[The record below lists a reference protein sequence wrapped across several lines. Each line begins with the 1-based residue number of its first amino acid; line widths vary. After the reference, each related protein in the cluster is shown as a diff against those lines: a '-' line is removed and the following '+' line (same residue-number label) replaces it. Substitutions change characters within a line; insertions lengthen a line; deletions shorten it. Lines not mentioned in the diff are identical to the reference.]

1 MLDTVFAILHH
12 LLIFA
17 LLAGLAME
25 FALTRDGMRV
35 SAMRRLFRVDIAY
48 GVASILVIIVGV
60 CRVIWGIKGADY
72 YLHNL
77 FFWLKMTAFLS
88 VGLCSIKPTLT
99 FLAWRRASNL
109 DEAYLPK
116 PEDVRAVRRWL
127 GRELALFP
135 LIPVFAALMARYPAY
150 IGF

>member
-1 MLDTVFAILHH
+1 MLDTALAILHH

-48 GVASILVIIVGV
+48 GAVAILVIVVGI
-60 CRVIWGIKGADY
+60 CRVIWGTRGADY
-72 YLHNL
+72 YLHNA
-77 FFWLKMTAFLS
+77 FFWLKMATFLA
-88 VGLCSIKPTLT
+88 VGLCSVKPTLA
-99 FLAWRRASNL
+99 FLAWRREANL
-109 DEAYLPK
+109 DETYLPK
-116 PEDVRAVRRWL
+116 PEDIRVVRRWL
-127 GRELALFP
+127 GRELSLFP
-135 LIPVFAALMARYPAY
+135 LIPIFAALMARYPAY